1 MSVNKFLR
9 FLNRNFN
16 YSLLIVPNSSSTKVK
31 SCYIPYALALLI
43 IGFII
48 FNLYIFFG
56 YSTQIWQISIFKKDI
71 DAKKQLIAKL
81 TAERQRVR
89 PILAKSELI
98 AKELSKLEA
107 SQTHLENTLTRVRE
121 KKGRSIF
128 IASRGFFVRTQ
139 PYSLSSLS
147 VTNTPNTSLDQ
158 LGHNLNELNQ
168 YIEVEKQAQEKLLSE
183 LKYCE
188 YRLDHMPSIW
198 PTINTSIV
206 CYFGMRLH
214 PIYKRYIV
222 HEGLDIGASYGAP
235 IKATADGVVTY
246 AGWESGYGNL
256 VKIRHGNGY
265 ETRYGH
271 NSHILVHVGQNVKK
285 GQKIALA
292 GATGEATG
300 PHCHYEV
307 RDHGCPINPV
317 PFLKV
322 Q

>member
-1 MSVNKFLR
+1 MSAKKFYR
-9 FLNRNFN
+9 FLNKNLN

-31 SCYIPYALALLI
+31 SCYIPYSLALLI
-43 IGFII
+43 IGFIF

-56 YSTQIWQISIFKKDI
+56 YSIQIWQIADFKKDI
-71 DAKKQLIAKL
+71 SSKKILISKL
-81 TAERQRVR
+81 TAERQIIR

-98 AKELSKLEA
+98 NKELSKLQE
-107 SQTHLENTLTRVRE
+107 SQSTMDNTLTRVRE

-139 PYSLSSLS
+139 PYSLSSLPKS
-147 VTNTPNTSLDQ
+147 DAPNTSLDQ
-158 LGHNLNELNQ
+158 LSHNLRELDHYIEAEKQEQEKILNELRS
-168 YIEVEKQAQEKLLSE
+168 Y
-183 LKYCE
+183 E
-188 YRLDHMPSIW
+188 YHLDHMPSIW
-198 PTINTSIV
+198 PINTSIV

-214 PIYKRYIV
+214 PIYKRYIL
-222 HEGLDIGASYGAP
+222 HEGLDIEASYGAP
-235 IKATADGVVTY
+235 IRATADGVVTY

-256 VKIRHGNGY
+256 IKISHGNGY

-271 NSHILVHVGQNVKK
+271 NSHILVHVGQTIKK

-292 GATGEATG
+292 GATGDTTG

-307 RDHGCPINPV
+307 RDHGTPINPV
-317 PFLKV
+317 PYLKV